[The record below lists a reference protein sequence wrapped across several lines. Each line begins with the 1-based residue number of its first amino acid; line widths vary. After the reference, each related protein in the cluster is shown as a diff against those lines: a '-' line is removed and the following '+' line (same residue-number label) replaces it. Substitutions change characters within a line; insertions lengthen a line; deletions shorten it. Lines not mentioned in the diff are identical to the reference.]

1 MRNLAA
7 RLRNSRV
14 VKIAFSRPLL
24 HSTVR
29 VSDVELEQVSPPQL
43 ERVDEMAVR
52 DHLRN
57 PQRI

>member
-1 MRNLAA
+1 LACFVLAQRMRNLAA

-29 VSDVELEQVSPPQL
+29 VSDVDKYQKHQN
-43 ERVDEMAVR
+43 DKC
-52 DHLRN
+52 
-57 PQRI
+57 